1 LTYSIVIQKKAVRVL
16 QSLPRTHLRK
26 LSELLETLKVDPI
39 PWKSFDV
46 RKIEG
51 IEDTYRVRIGD
62 YRAVYFIDKAGRTIH
77 ILKFDTRG
85 KVY

>member
-1 LTYSIVIQKKAVRVL
+1 LAYRVVVQKRVAKVL
-16 QSLPRTHLRK
+16 QSLQRSHLARF
-26 LSELLETLKVDPI
+26 SELLDTLKADPT
-39 PWKSFDV
+39 PWKHFDL

-51 IEDTYRVRIGD
+51 TEDTYRVRIGE
-62 YRAVYFIDKAGRTIH
+62 YRVVYFIDKANKTIH